1 MTERSSEGVI
11 GTTAGVNERVTVEKR
26 DRVVMFI
33 VIILVLIYDCH
44 NVNGH
49 HVFAIKYA
57 WCPIFTIISRSTFGI
72 NSVTY
77 FQWQYID
84 NKFHIIS
91 SSTNT
96 SSFNTRLL
104 IHVYILDASLH
115 RQVYRPLNDEHA
127 AFYCT
132 WISSQQPL
140 LPQSVNAT
148 IIYNEQFFCR
158 YSITTVCY
166 NSRKTKILNAQ
177 HSSMV
182 YQPYNRRKRWRRSKI
197 SLLHTNVYYHT
208 EL

>member
-1 MTERSSEGVI
+1 
-11 GTTAGVNERVTVEKR
+11 
-26 DRVVMFI
+26 MFI

-57 WCPIFTIISRSTFGI
+57 WCPTFTIISRSTFGI

-77 FQWQYID
+77 FRKQYID

-115 RQVYRPLNDEHA
+115 RQVYRPLTDEHA

-166 NSRKTKILNAQ
+166 NRFLILNTVAWFIN
-177 HSSMV
+177 HITGESVDAGVKFRSSTLTSI
-182 YQPYNRRKRWRRSKI
+182 N
-197 SLLHTNVYYHT
+197 YHT
-208 EL
+208 GQNNNTIKKFGENCYCM